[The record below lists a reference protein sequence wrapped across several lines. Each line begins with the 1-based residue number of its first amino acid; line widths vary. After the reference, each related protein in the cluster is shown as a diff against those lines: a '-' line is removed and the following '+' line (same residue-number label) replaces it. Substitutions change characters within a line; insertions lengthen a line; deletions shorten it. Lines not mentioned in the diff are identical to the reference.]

1 MQRQSLVP
9 LLALLLAGCA
19 KAPAK
24 APANA
29 PAGAPASAPATA
41 PATAP
46 PAPAAAPAGEVKEGA
61 TLHTAQSLRALV
73 AGAQVALPAVAN
85 AGLSAATPIAPTDPT
100 VPTLQ

>member
-9 LLALLLAGCA
+9 LLALLLAGC
-19 KAPAK
+19 AK

-46 PAPAAAPAGEVKEGA
+46 PAPAASPAGEVKEGA

-73 AGAQVALPAVAN
+73 EGAQVALPAGAN